1 MALADFAGG
10 VQLGLQEL
18 LAQRVMEAQAAEKRR
33 QQQFEN
39 QRMLQADARA
49 QQQLDATLAGNDLM
63 RGETKRMND
72 ATIANQVELRNQ
84 GAQKIAQD
92 SRETWRPNQI
102 LGAQNPALA
111 QFEKAGVQ
119 TGISIP
125 QIAPRLYTAPIGSA
139 SEAKPTG
146 ERAGVFLTET
156 PSQQKTRVDDQRAAA
171 KDAADETYRR
181 DSLALQRDT
190 LNATTATRN
199 AAEAGKQKAAEEQD
213 AKDAQNAQAAIDQ
226 ALEQARA
233 LKNHRGFRS
242 AYGIVNSRIAGV
254 DPYAVNAGALA
265 DQLVATLTLP
275 NLSKLKGPASDKDVA
290 FIKSAS
296 TILGNRRISAEQAAQ
311 ALDDT
316 IKRLEAY
323 SKPTPPPP
331 MASHGGK
338 PTAAELIEKYTRPQ
352 R

>member
-1 MALADFAGG
+1 MALADFAAG
-10 VQLGLQEL
+10 VQGGLQEL
-18 LAQRVMEAQAAEKRR
+18 LAKRIAEQQYRDKLL

-39 QRMLQADARA
+39 QRQLAGDSRA
-49 QQQLDATLAGNDLM
+49 QQQLDATLAAGEATRAQTKAYQDAQIENM
-63 RGETKRMND
+63 RGARATADKKQAMD
-72 ATIANQVELRNQ
+72 A
-84 GAQKIAQD
+84 
-92 SRETWRPNQI
+92 RETWSPNQI
-102 LGAQNPALA
+102 VSDQNPALA

-119 TGISIP
+119 RGITIP
-125 QIAPRLYTAPIGSA
+125 QIAPRLYTKPMGSE

-156 PSQQKTRVDDQRAAA
+156 PTQQNTRVDNQRAAA
-171 KDAADETYRR
+171 KDAADERYRR
-181 DSLALQRDT
+181 DSLNMQQRQID
-190 LNATTATRN
+190 ATIANRN
-199 AAEAGKQKAAEEQD
+199 AGDAAKAAEKTAQD
-213 AKDAQNAQAAIDQ
+213 AKDAQNAQAAVDQ
-226 ALEQARA
+226 ALQQARA
-233 LKNHRGFRS
+233 LRSHPGFTS

-275 NLSKLKGPASDKDVA
+275 NLGKLKGPASDKDVA

-323 SKPTPPPP
+323 APTAAPKPV
-331 MASHGGK
+331 ASHGGK
-338 PTAAELIEKYTRPQ
+338 PTAAELIQKYSQP
-352 R
+352 